1 MTKKTLLTLTRGHPG
16 QLEALEKDFDIIRLW
31 NERDPEATLRENA
44 DKVQVI
50 CSTLEPVSGKL
61 IEALPNLEMIAVGAV
76 GYDHID
82 MNSANSRGVV
92 VTNTPDVLTNE
103 TADLGMSLMLSLS
116 RRIVEGDA
124 FVRAGMWRNQTFPLA
139 TSLEGKTLG
148 IVGLGE
154 IGKSVAK
161 RSQAFGMEII
171 YYGPNKKDVD
181 YTYYPDLAEMAS
193 QSDFIMLTCPGG
205 EATKHIIDYNIL
217 GHLGE
222 RGYLINIARGSV
234 VKEEDLLVA
243 LKNKT
248 IAGAALDVYEDE
260 PNVPESLFVMDNVV
274 LTPHIGSAT
283 RETRKK
289 MGALVVANIRAHF
302 DGKKLLTPVK
312 VKSQ

>member
-16 QLEALEKDFDIIRLW
+16 QFEALESEFEIIKLW
-31 NERDPEATLRENA
+31 NERDPEATIRENA
-44 DKVQVI
+44 DKVQVV
-50 CSTLEPVSGKL
+50 CSTLEPVSSRL
-61 IEALPNLEMIAVGAV
+61 IEALPNLEIIAVGAV
-76 GYDHID
+76 GYDHVD
-82 MNSANSRGVV
+82 MKAANDRGVV

-103 TADLGMSLMLSLS
+103 TADLGMALMLSLS

-139 TSLEGKTLG
+139 TTLEGKTLG

-154 IGKSVAK
+154 IGKAVAT
-161 RSQAFGMEII
+161 RSSAFGMNIA
-171 YYGPNKKDVD
+171 YFGPNKKDVPYEYFD
-181 YTYYPDLAEMAS
+181 DLAKLAS
-193 QSDFIMLTCPGG
+193 RSDFMILTCPGG
-205 EATKHIIDYNIL
+205 DATKHIIDYNIL

-234 VKEEDLLVA
+234 VKQEDLLVA

-248 IAGAALDVYEDE
+248 IAGAALDVYDDE

-283 RETRKK
+283 RETRKR
-289 MGALVVANIRAHF
+289 MGALVAANIKAHF
-302 DGKKLLTPVK
+302 SGEKLLTPVK
-312 VKSQ
+312 V